1 MRGAKQMDKKLKV
14 AAAFAVTKSKMTNEA
29 KLQLLKFIR
38 KEATEAQIKA
48 LLLDGAIV
56 TLDEQAEEI
65 VNSRFSASKEI
76 SRFLKLASIRYDDIK
91 IKLECRNN
99 G

>member
-1 MRGAKQMDKKLKV
+1 MDKKLKV

-38 KEATEAQIKA
+38 SEASEAQIKA
-48 LLLDGAIV
+48 LLLDGLIV
-56 TLDEQAEEI
+56 ILDEQAEEI

-76 SRFLKLASIRYDDIK
+76 TRFLKLASIRYEDIK
-91 IKLECRNN
+91 LKLESKINEHK
-99 G
+99 

>member
-1 MRGAKQMDKKLKV
+1 MDKKLKV

>member
-1 MRGAKQMDKKLKV
+1 MDKKLKV
-14 AAAFAVTKSKMTNEA
+14 ATAFAVTKSKMTNEA